1 MDNSV
6 KGALLALL
14 LLFAGTASAQPGGPM
29 AMPVKVAPVT
39 KDAITVEITAL
50 GTLRSE
56 EAVMIRSEI
65 AGRVQTIHFKESQLV
80 NKDDPLITLDQA
92 EYQARLA
99 GSTAEAEMERISHDR
114 IRDLSAKQLTSRQNL
129 DEARAKLDSA
139 RARQTLDQVLL
150 DKTVIRAP
158 FSGVVGLR
166 RVSPGAYVKEGEDI
180 VALGSMG
187 SIKMDFRVPEVYLPR
202 LAAGQTIQA
211 QVDAYPG
218 SVFQGAVYAIDPALD
233 EETRTVLVR
242 ARLPNPDSRLRPGM
256 FARLKLTVE
265 RRPNA
270 LLVPEQAIVPM
281 QDKLFVFRV
290 VDGKA
295 ALTPVTLGLRR
306 PGQVEITAGLNAG
319 DTVVTDGQIKL
330 LDGVPVTVLNPPA
343 ATQGG

>member
-6 KGALLALL
+6 KGVLLALVI
-14 LLFAGTASAQPGGPM
+14 LFTGVASAQPGGPP

-39 KDAITVEITAL
+39 KDAVAVDITAL

-56 EAVMIRSEI
+56 EAVMVRPEI

-80 NKDDPLITLDQA
+80 NKDDPLVTLDQA
-92 EYQARLA
+92 EYQAQLA

-114 IRDLSAKQLTSRQNL
+114 IRDLSARQLTSRQNL
-129 DEARAKLDSA
+129 DEAKAKLDSA
-139 RARQTLDQVLL
+139 RARQTLDQVRL

-180 VALGSMG
+180 VTLGSIG
-187 SIKMDFRVPEVYLPR
+187 TIKVDFRVPEVHLPK

-218 SVFQGAVYAIDPALD
+218 SVFQGTVYAIDPALD

-295 ALTPVTLGLRR
+295 ALTPVTVGLRR
-306 PGQVEITAGLNAG
+306 PGQVEITAGLNA
-319 DTVVTDGQIKL
+319 DDMVVTDGQMKL
-330 LDGVPVTVLNPPA
+330 FDGVPVTVLNPPEA
-343 ATQGG
+343 SR